1 MEGFF
6 LTARTCRRQLL
17 TWVCFQDTAPLDN
30 INQIGVVRHTLESL
44 AIIGGV
50 DEALGVDVAW
60 LPDPVGLRLD
70 TGCDVGVFAF
80 CKGTEVL
87 KLGLDSVHRQ
97 RAGNSN
103 SANLFTNVYRLT

>member
-1 MEGFF
+1 M
-6 LTARTCRRQLL
+6 
-17 TWVCFQDTAPLDN
+17 
-30 INQIGVVRHTLESL
+30 
-44 AIIGGV
+44 GV
-50 DEALGVDVAW
+50 DEALGVDVAS

-70 TGCDVGVFAF
+70 TGCGDVGVFAF
-80 CKGTEVL
+80 YKGTEVL